1 MSDMSFVSACDLAS
15 LIRKGEVSALEITE
29 ATLTRIEQ
37 HQAGINAFITTAPE
51 QALTAARA
59 VDAARAAGET
69 LPVLAGV
76 PFSAK
81 DLINSAGIRTTFG
94 SKLLAD
100 NVPARDSIC
109 IARMKAAGAILVGK
123 TTTPEFGHKPLT
135 EAPLFGRT
143 PNPWDLSRTSG
154 GSSGGA
160 AAAAAAGLGPLAIGT
175 DGGGSI
181 RIPAACCGVVGMKA
195 SLGRIPHDQS
205 ADAFASMV
213 YFGPLTR
220 TVADAAAMV
229 DAMAGPA
236 SCDPYATHQNTYNYR
251 AVVAEAGDLKGL
263 KIAWRPYLG
272 NAAIDP
278 QVLRAAEE
286 AANALADLGAEVES
300 VEAPFENTEWLWLIL
315 THSIWAS
322 RLKEHTARGRNQ
334 MDPTLLAQ
342 TDLGHGYTAIQV
354 QDALQARTALFR
366 QVQSW
371 FDDYDLVVTPTL
383 SRTAVPIDQ
392 DALSDVEINGRAA
405 GSLRSAWYP
414 YTHPF
419 NLTGHP
425 AITLPC
431 GLHDDGLP
439 MGLQIIGPWLREDLL
454 FRAAALFEQA
464 RPWAHQKP
472 AL

>member
-1 MSDMSFVSACDLAS
+1 
-15 LIRKGEVSALEITE
+15 
-29 ATLTRIEQ
+29 
-37 HQAGINAFITTAPE
+37 
-51 QALTAARA
+51 
-59 VDAARAAGET
+59 
-69 LPVLAGV
+69 
-76 PFSAK
+76 
-81 DLINSAGIRTTFG
+81 
-94 SKLLAD
+94 
-100 NVPARDSIC
+100 
-109 IARMKAAGAILVGK
+109 
-123 TTTPEFGHKPLT
+123 
-135 EAPLFGRT
+135 
-143 PNPWDLSRTSG
+143 
-154 GSSGGA
+154 
-160 AAAAAAGLGPLAIGT
+160 LAIGT

-236 SCDPYATHQNTYNYR
+236 PCDPYASHENTDNYR
-251 AVVAEAGDLKGL
+251 AIVAGARDLKGL
-263 KIAWRPYLG
+263 RIAWRPYLG
-272 NAAIDP
+272 NTAIDP
-278 QVLRAAEE
+278 QVLAATQA
-286 AANALADLGAEVES
+286 AANGLADLGARVET

-322 RLKEHTARGRNQ
+322 RLRNYLAEGREQ
-334 MDPTLLAQ
+334 MDPSLLAQ
-342 TDLGHGYTAIQV
+342 TDLGHGYSAIQV

-366 QVQSW
+366 QVQGW
-371 FDDYDLVVTPTL
+371 FEDYDLVLTPTL

-392 DALSDVEINGRAA
+392 DALGELEINGEAA

-431 GLHDDGLP
+431 GFHDDGLP
-439 MGLQIIGPWLREDLL
+439 IGLQIIGPWLREDLL

-464 RPWAHQKP
+464 RPWSQHQP
-472 AL
+472 AV

>member
-1 MSDMSFVSACDLAS
+1 MSGLSFVSAGELAA
-15 LIRKGEVSALEITE
+15 LIRAGEVSAVEITE
-29 ATLTRIEQ
+29 ATLARIEQ
-37 HQAGINAFITTAPE
+37 SQASINAFITVAPE
-51 QALTAARA
+51 RALAAARA

-69 LPVLAGV
+69 LPALAGV

-94 SKLLAD
+94 SRLLSD
-100 NVPARDSIC
+100 NTPAHDSIC

-143 PNPWDLSRTSG
+143 ANPWDLSRSSG

-160 AAAAAAGLGPLAIGT
+160 AAAAGLAPLALGT

-195 SLGRIPHDQS
+195 TLGRIPHDQS

-236 SCDPYATHQNTYNYR
+236 SCDPYATHESSDDYG
-251 AVVAEAGDLKGL
+251 AIAAEAGDLKGL
-263 KIAWRPYLG
+263 KVAWRPYLG
-272 NAAIDP
+272 NDAIDP
-278 QVLRAAEE
+278 RVLAATED
-286 AANALADLGAEVES
+286 AARVLADLGADVES
-300 VEAPFENTEWLWLIL
+300 VDAPFENSEWLWLIL

-322 RLKEHTARGRNQ
+322 RLREYTAKGRNQ
-334 MDPTLLAQ
+334 MDQTLLAQ

-366 QVQSW
+366 QVQGW

-383 SRTAVPIDQ
+383 TRTAVPIDQ
-392 DALSDVEINGRAA
+392 DALGQVEINGQAA

-431 GLHDDGLP
+431 GFHDDGLP
-439 MGLQIIGPWLREDLL
+439 IGLQIIGPWLREDLL

-464 RPWAHQKP
+464 RPWAQHQP